1 MPIYEYIC
9 EACGQEFEKMMR
21 FSEADLS
28 PLCPTCGSD
37 DTHKQISRVASSF
50 GGLGG
55 GDYGS
60 SSSCGGGGRF
70 T

>member
-28 PLCPTCGSD
+28 PICPTCGSD
-37 DTHKQISRVASSF
+37 ETHKQISRVAA
-50 GGLGG
+50 GYGYAG
-55 GDYGS
+55 GDDS
-60 SSSCGGGGRF
+60 MSSCGGGGRF

>member
-1 MPIYEYIC
+1 MPIYEYVC

-28 PLCPTCGSD
+28 PLCPSCGSNE
-37 DTHKQISRVASSF
+37 THKQISRLASSF
-50 GGLGG
+50 GYAG
-55 GDYGS
+55 GDDS
-60 SSSCGGGGRF
+60 MSSCGGGGRF

>member
-1 MPIYEYIC
+1 MPIYEYVC

-28 PLCPTCGSD
+28 PLCPTCGSEE
-37 DTHKQISRVASSF
+37 THKQISRVSAGF
-50 GGLGG
+50 GFSGG
-55 GDYGS
+55 GDDS
-60 SSSCGGGGRF
+60 MSSCGGGGRF